1 MAFAM
6 YGWGA
11 LMSGTR
17 FVHVSVFPV
26 SGESSLCFVVPLM
39 SCERY
44 REFAPV
50 SFES

>member
-6 YGWGA
+6 YGRGDM
-11 LMSGTR
+11 MSITR

-26 SGESSLCFVVPLM
+26 SGESRLCFVVPLM

-44 REFAPV
+44 RDFAPV